1 MGYYKEFNMY
11 DSPNTS
17 ANNSKT
23 TVKELRDMLDRL
35 ISKGN
40 GDYVV
45 DLIIFT
51 GYERGHETSDSK
63 ITINEINDDE
73 KTVLLQGDTNG

>member
-1 MGYYKEFNMY
+1 MDCKEE
-11 DSPNTS
+11 
-17 ANNSKT
+17 SKT
-23 TVKELRDMLDRL
+23 TVKELRDMLDGL
-35 ISKGN
+35 ICQGK

-63 ITINEINDDE
+63 IKLHSVGTKE
-73 KTVLLQGDTNG
+73 KTVLLQGEDRYG